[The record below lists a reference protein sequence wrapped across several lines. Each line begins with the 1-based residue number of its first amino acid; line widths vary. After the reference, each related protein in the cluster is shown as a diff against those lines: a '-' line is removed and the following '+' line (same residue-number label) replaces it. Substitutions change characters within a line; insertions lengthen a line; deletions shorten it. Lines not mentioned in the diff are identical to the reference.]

1 MEDCVLFFCVSEQNL
16 LNNAKR
22 QFINMSSHVMQFCMY
37 SSSVAISLFLSLK
50 ASLINVVFVLK
61 VVGCE
66 NSDLG

>member
-1 MEDCVLFFCVSEQNL
+1 MEDCVLFFFVSEQNF

-22 QFINMSSHVMQFCMY
+22 QFINMSSHVMQFSMY
-37 SSSVAISLFLSLK
+37 RSSVAISLFLSLK

-66 NSDLG
+66 KSDPG